1 MQHFRFNNFF
11 SGLSRQVL
19 VWFMLIALVPIGVVS
34 WVSFD
39 RAQKALFEVT
49 ERYLVD
55 VAVMQAQHIRS
66 NFERLIV
73 DLNNE
78 AEQESNSHFLELL
91 VEDFRG
97 SGQDVHAYTRS
108 FRWAILADEHTADLR
123 TFWNAYGYHDIL
135 MVDLE
140 GNVLFS
146 FSQENDI
153 GENLLTG
160 SLANTRLAQAA
171 EQALESGQTKFSD
184 LERYAASGNQ
194 VAGFILSPLLDSIG
208 EKIGLIVFQLSGD
221 QLRQLEGNAP
231 RFGNTGRRYLIGED
245 LKLRTSGAL
254 DEGRYSVLEN
264 KVRTE
269 NSQKWLKQHHNSK
282 EVVHQIQQQ
291 AQLYQGPHGVPVVG
305 VHTTLDFADVHWGL
319 IVEIDAAEALAASN
333 ELGELIIMLIAMTA
347 VLVLLIALPV
357 TRSIVSPVVGIS
369 RALSLVGQGDLQQLQ
384 TRAKHELGL
393 LVHGF
398 NEMILN
404 LQVSEQKSSNQY
416 WKQEGANQLMDKM
429 QGDQALTDLAR
440 NTITFLCHYLDAKI
454 GAFYV
459 VQGGHIKLS
468 GSYAFRARKG
478 FHNDFIMGEGMVG
491 QAALEKQ
498 TLLFTDVPQDYFA
511 AGSGLGEIV
520 PDTIMVMP
528 LLWNHKV
535 VALLELGTMLQL
547 NILQEQFL
555 ESMAPAIAV
564 AVETSLS
571 RDRTQELLLK
581 TQEQSEKLQV
591 REEKLRESNVSL
603 ESQAQDLRH
612 SEERLRSSQVE
623 LEEKNEKMQVQQE
636 ELRVANEDL
645 ERKAGDLK
653 QSRDQVGTKNRE
665 LEYAQQKL
673 EERAMELSASSQ
685 YKSEFL
691 ANMSH
696 ELRTPLNSLLILSRL
711 LADNKGGNLEAQQV
725 EYAQTIYDSGSDLLN
740 LINDILDLSKIESGK
755 MELHIETI
763 QLKDFVAG
771 VQRKFLP
778 VAENKQI
785 HFEVDTE
792 GAPQFWR
799 SDMQKLEQVI
809 KNLLSNALKFTTEG
823 RVQLRI
829 SSVPAGQ
836 SLNASGLVPEQA
848 IAFSVIDSGI
858 GISAEKLGLIFDA
871 FQQADGST
879 SRKYGGTGL
888 GLSISREL
896 TLILG
901 GEIQIES
908 QEGEGSCFTLYLPRE
923 LEQKESMKEEALK
936 KELMQEERQSVDSAA
951 SRGGVEKLGRADVGI
966 EAGVS
971 PITSATFELDDDRSK
986 LSPGDR
992 SVLIIED
999 DSRFAAILADI
1010 ARERGFKV
1018 LIAGDGESGLYLA
1031 DYYQPSGIV
1040 LDIGLPGM
1048 DGWQVMDRL
1057 KDESNT
1063 RHIPV
1068 HFMSGNEQPED
1079 ALKHGAVGFLT
1090 KPVSIEQIES
1100 ALGRIEH
1107 IIDRPVKRL
1116 LLVEDNLT
1124 QLQSIRELIGDDDV
1138 ETSSAQ
1144 SGEEALALLKA
1155 DAFDCIVL
1163 DLGLPD
1169 IDGFELLETIRKQG
1183 NLEYIP
1189 VVIYTGRDLDAKE
1202 RAILDRY
1209 AQSVIVKD
1217 VRSPERLLDDT
1228 TLFLHRVESKLSEE
1242 HQRTIRM
1249 LHDRESLFE
1258 GRKVL
1263 VVDDDMR
1270 NVFALSA
1277 ALQEKQME
1285 VLVANDGYEALD
1297 QLEQH
1302 PDTAIVLMDIMMPK
1316 MDGYEAMQ
1324 KIREQTQFTALPIVA
1339 LTAKA
1344 MKGDRKAC
1352 IEAGAN
1358 DYLAKPI
1365 ETEKMLSMMRVW
1377 LYR

>member
-1 MQHFRFNNFF
+1 
-11 SGLSRQVL
+11 
-19 VWFMLIALVPIGVVS
+19 
-34 WVSFD
+34 
-39 RAQKALFEVT
+39 
-49 ERYLVD
+49 
-55 VAVMQAQHIRS
+55 
-66 NFERLIV
+66 
-73 DLNNE
+73 
-78 AEQESNSHFLELL
+78 
-91 VEDFRG
+91 
-97 SGQDVHAYTRS
+97 
-108 FRWAILADEHTADLR
+108 
-123 TFWNAYGYHDIL
+123 
-135 MVDLE
+135 
-140 GNVLFS
+140 
-146 FSQENDI
+146 
-153 GENLLTG
+153 
-160 SLANTRLAQAA
+160 
-171 EQALESGQTKFSD
+171 
-184 LERYAASGNQ
+184 
-194 VAGFILSPLLDSIG
+194 
-208 EKIGLIVFQLSGD
+208 
-221 QLRQLEGNAP
+221 
-231 RFGNTGRRYLIGED
+231 
-245 LKLRTSGAL
+245 
-254 DEGRYSVLEN
+254 
-264 KVRTE
+264 
-269 NSQKWLKQHHNSK
+269 
-282 EVVHQIQQQ
+282 
-291 AQLYQGPHGVPVVG
+291 
-305 VHTTLDFADVHWGL
+305 
-319 IVEIDAAEALAASN
+319 
-333 ELGELIIMLIAMTA
+333 
-347 VLVLLIALPV
+347 
-357 TRSIVSPVVGIS
+357 
-369 RALSLVGQGDLQQLQ
+369 
-384 TRAKHELGL
+384 
-393 LVHGF
+393 
-398 NEMILN
+398 
-404 LQVSEQKSSNQY
+404 
-416 WKQEGANQLMDKM
+416 
-429 QGDQALTDLAR
+429 
-440 NTITFLCHYLDAKI
+440 
-454 GAFYV
+454 
-459 VQGGHIKLS
+459 
-468 GSYAFRARKG
+468 
-478 FHNDFIMGEGMVG
+478 
-491 QAALEKQ
+491 
-498 TLLFTDVPQDYFA
+498 
-511 AGSGLGEIV
+511 
-520 PDTIMVMP
+520 
-528 LLWNHKV
+528 
-535 VALLELGTMLQL
+535 
-547 NILQEQFL
+547 
-555 ESMAPAIAV
+555 
-564 AVETSLS
+564 
-571 RDRTQELLLK
+571 
-581 TQEQSEKLQV
+581 
-591 REEKLRESNVSL
+591 
-603 ESQAQDLRH
+603 
-612 SEERLRSSQVE
+612 
-623 LEEKNEKMQVQQE
+623 
-636 ELRVANEDL
+636 
-645 ERKAGDLK
+645 
-653 QSRDQVGTKNRE
+653 
-665 LEYAQQKL
+665 
-673 EERAMELSASSQ
+673 
-685 YKSEFL
+685 
-691 ANMSH
+691 
-696 ELRTPLNSLLILSRL
+696 
-711 LADNKGGNLEAQQV
+711 
-725 EYAQTIYDSGSDLLN
+725 
-740 LINDILDLSKIESGK
+740 
-755 MELHIETI
+755 
-763 QLKDFVAG
+763 
-771 VQRKFLP
+771 
-778 VAENKQI
+778 
-785 HFEVDTE
+785 
-792 GAPQFWR
+792 
-799 SDMQKLEQVI
+799 
-809 KNLLSNALKFTTEG
+809 
-823 RVQLRI
+823 
-829 SSVPAGQ
+829 
-836 SLNASGLVPEQA
+836 
-848 IAFSVIDSGI
+848 
-858 GISAEKLGLIFDA
+858 
-871 FQQADGST
+871 
-879 SRKYGGTGL
+879 
-888 GLSISREL
+888 
-896 TLILG
+896 
-901 GEIQIES
+901 
-908 QEGEGSCFTLYLPRE
+908 
-923 LEQKESMKEEALK
+923 
-936 KELMQEERQSVDSAA
+936 
-951 SRGGVEKLGRADVGI
+951 VGI